1 MMTGSSPVLRT
12 ALFVAGVLLVAV
24 TPAVAL
30 LPGPG
35 GIFTFAGGL
44 ALMLRN
50 SLWARRQFAR
60 FKRRWPKTGDLA
72 DRGLRRASARRRR
85 ERAKAELPG
94 EN

>member
-1 MMTGSSPVLRT
+1 MMTGTSPALRT
-12 ALFVAGVLLVAV
+12 ALFAVGMLLIAV

-44 ALMLRN
+44 ALVLRN

-60 FKRRWPKTGDLA
+60 FKRRWPKIGGLA

-85 ERAKAELPG
+85 ERAETDLPAA
-94 EN
+94 N